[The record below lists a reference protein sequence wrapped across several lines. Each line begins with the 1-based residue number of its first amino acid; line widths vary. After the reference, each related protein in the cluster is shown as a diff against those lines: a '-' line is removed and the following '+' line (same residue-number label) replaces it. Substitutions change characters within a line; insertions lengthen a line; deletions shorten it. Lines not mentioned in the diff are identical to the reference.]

1 MKEEAESL
9 KWDLASF
16 SCIPIQS
23 APPAKLV
30 VLIFSFIGRMYLD
43 YYLEER
49 ERNKMSKNNKSVV
62 WLIITVVWMTVIFC
76 Y

>member
-30 VLIFSFIGRMYLD
+30 VLIFSCADLSDDNDLKYNISTSAMPV
-43 YYLEER
+43 ER
-49 ERNKMSKNNKSVV
+49 
-62 WLIITVVWMTVIFC
+62 VILQ
-76 Y
+76 